1 MRHYIQHVLRIQK
14 YPSMHYYE
22 PGFNLIHMIN
32 VGILFNYVLFNI
44 RPRQM
49 ITLAIM
55 GSKVIYEI

>member
-1 MRHYIQHVLRIQK
+1 
-14 YPSMHYYE
+14 MHYYE

-32 VGILFNYVLFNI
+32 AGILFNYVLFNI